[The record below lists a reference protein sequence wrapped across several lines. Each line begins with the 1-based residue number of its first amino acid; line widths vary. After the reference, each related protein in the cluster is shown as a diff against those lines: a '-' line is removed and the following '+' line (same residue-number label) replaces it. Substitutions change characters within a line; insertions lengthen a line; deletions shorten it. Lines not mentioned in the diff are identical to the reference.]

1 MNGQVFIFDIQKT
14 GNSFFKRA
22 GAQKTLLSVL
32 ESNNV
37 LKIVHDRASTT
48 ELLASLFKVN
58 MAKIFDCQVAYCEY
72 MRSLDIEVEEI
83 SKEQMIKE
91 MLDTENMYKN
101 DVELLMA

>member
-1 MNGQVFIFDIQKT
+1 
-14 GNSFFKRA
+14 
-22 GAQKTLLSVL
+22 
-32 ESNNV
+32 
-37 LKIVHDRASTT
+37 
-48 ELLASLFKVN
+48 
-58 MAKIFDCQVAYCEY
+58 